1 MTVFHFLPREMKL
14 APFPLLAKKK
24 LPKGIEI
31 VDGIFWLHVKEWILL
46 HGEIIVTSHFPFL
59 IFFNYDIIAVEF
71 FFSGSSS
78 DQSSFYGG
86 LLGSSSS
93 STSNG
98 RRPSNSNPMNKIN
111 KVNDQLS
118 RFSSLVLP

>member
-31 VDGIFWLHVKEWILL
+31 VDSIFWLHVKEWILL

-59 IFFNYDIIAVEF
+59 IFFNYDIKKVKV
-71 FFSGSSS
+71 SKN
-78 DQSSFYGG
+78 QQRWKTFY
-86 LLGSSSS
+86 
-93 STSNG
+93 
-98 RRPSNSNPMNKIN
+98 RRDVVANEVDGPKS
-111 KVNDQLS
+111 
-118 RFSSLVLP
+118 